1 MLPAWLVPDGPS
13 YIVALGCDD
22 PKYLQDAS
30 RACAALEIGTFEVK
44 DASFGSRAWKVPKPM
59 LDALLE
65 VDERNR
71 HVRRFFDVV
80 SVTAGPLK
88 GLRAV
93 GLGSNTL
100 KRERA
105 CKAALVV
112 AAMKGPLPPGVF
124 RPQGNRTVTA
134 LLAKIQA
141 SHLDPQAQA
150 TPASDDEEAPA
161 EAPAEA
167 LAEAP
172 AEAPRARVDSQAQQG
187 RSQPAWPTLA
197 VKTVWVDELDYSQS
211 NCRQTFQDG
220 RALTQLVQELCQG
233 KHDPLESDFL
243 CLEVV
248 KKRGRLFSNDNRRL
262 WCLKKYQEII
272 GQKVRVK
279 IRLEVLTRAAG
290 RFAER
295 FDTTV
300 GNKTIRLRGQAFG

>member
-30 RACAALEIGTFEVK
+30 RACDALEIGTFEVK

-59 LDALLE
+59 LDALLQ

-93 GLGSNTL
+93 GLGSTTL

-150 TPASDDEEAPA
+150 TPASEGEDAP
-161 EAPAEA
+161 
-167 LAEAP
+167 AEAP
-172 AEAPRARVDSQAQQG
+172 AEAPRARADSQAQQG
-187 RSQPAWPTLA
+187 HAQPAWPTLNM
-197 VKTVWVDELDYSQS
+197 KTVWVDELDYSQS
-211 NCRQTFQDG
+211 NCGQTFQDG

-262 WCLKKYQEII
+262 WCLKKYQGII

-279 IRLEVLTRAAG
+279 IRLEVLTRTAG
-290 RFAER
+290 RFADR
-295 FDTTV
+295 FDNTLR
-300 GNKTIRLRGQAFG
+300 NKTIRLRGQAFG